1 VIGFTEAS
9 VYPVLDFFGE
19 LPTFAGVV
27 VSVQGAGTVVGG
39 VTASRWVRRLGETG
53 P

>member
-19 LPTFAGVV
+19 LPTFAAVV